1 MSGSKI
7 SGIEYYLPKKRE
19 DNKKL
24 KKINPKWDIKR
35 IYEKTGINN
44 RYISSENENVII
56 HQKDIE

>member
-44 RYISSENENVII
+44 RYI
-56 HQKDIE
+56 K